1 MLMMNKKKKISTWPW
16 IYDDDDFKGFYK
28 WWWWFRL
35 MITSKKKNFHFI
47 TSSFDFHFTNHQ
59 LSSNGNF
66 ILIGWLLS
74 NSRIVLLWLIA
85 KFLLSKCHLCWF
97 FDKESFSHLYVFLRV
112 CVCVSRFI
120 IIKIHHYFDAPDVR
134 FHFIHSL
141 EPIAFEIGNF
151 VFITIFFSLWFFE
164 ITNGFFFTTFIHN
177 HHYYYYSM
185 ENWLVR
191 SN

>member
-1 MLMMNKKKKISTWPW
+1 MMMISLND
-16 IYDDDDFKGFYK
+16 YF
-28 WWWWFRL
+28 
-35 MITSKKKNFHFI
+35 KKKNFHFI
-47 TSSFDFHFTNHQ
+47 TSSFNFHFTNHQ
-59 LSSNGNF
+59 LSNNGNF

-134 FHFIHSL
+134 FHLISFHSFTRTYC
-141 EPIAFEIGNF
+141 IWNWKFCF
-151 VFITIFFSLWFFE
+151 YYHFFFSLILW
-164 ITNGFFFTTFIHN
+164 NYKWFFFTTFIHN